1 MKMEAP
7 VLKKIPTSNTKF
19 GITLH
24 DDYAWLR
31 DKKNKEVMAY
41 LEAENAYAKE
51 QMAHTEAFQKQLYKE
66 MLARVKEDDSTV
78 PAPLDGYWY
87 YSRTETG
94 KAYPIHCRKKGTLDA
109 PEEVLLDE
117 NVLAEGHEFFDLGD
131 AEVSPNDLL
140 LAYTADF
147 DGSENYTLYIK
158 DLATGA
164 LLEDRVE
171 KISDEIEWGNDNATI
186 FYVRLDEETH
196 RPCQMFRHHLGTA
209 ETADALVFEEKDEA
223 FFLSMGKSKDEK
235 YMFIDLSSHTSTE
248 IYYFLADTPTA
259 QPILFAPRRP
269 LIELGM
275 EHHEGWWY
283 IVTNEDAINFKLMR
297 TKVEQPDRS
306 QWEEVI
312 AHDPLVK
319 IDDIETFQDFIVV
332 YGRRGGYKNMIVRD
346 MRSGE
351 MHEIQH
357 PEPVFTLSGSA
368 NLEYKTDLLRYGYSS
383 LVTPSTTFEYNMRDR
398 SRKMLKQA
406 EVLGGYDPSLY
417 QCERIYAT
425 APDGAQV
432 PMSVVYKKE
441 FRGKGTQPLF
451 LYGYGAYG
459 HTVDP
464 SFSSARLSLLD
475 RGMIY
480 AIAHIR
486 GGGAMGRPWYEDGR
500 LLHKRN
506 SFTDF
511 IACAEHLIA
520 TGMTEPQKLAISGG
534 SAGGLLMGG
543 VVNMRPDLFKAVD
556 ASVPF
561 VDLMNTMLDASIP
574 LTVIEYDEWGNPNGE
589 EFFKYMLSYS
599 PYDNVKAQDYP
610 HMLIT
615 AGLNDPRVHYWEPAK
630 WCAKLRDL
638 KTDSNTILLK
648 TNMGAGHQGA
658 SGRYGYL
665 EELAFDYT
673 FVMDRLGVIANA
685 EGQAKA
691 V

>member
-1 MKMEAP
+1 MEAP
-7 VLKKIPTSNTKF
+7 DLKKIPTTTTRF
-19 GITLH
+19 GIALH

-31 DKKNKEVMAY
+31 DKKSKEVMAY
-41 LEAENAYAKE
+41 LEAENAYTKQE
-51 QMAHTEAFQKQLYKE
+51 MAHTEAFQKELYKE

-94 KAYPIHCRKKGTLDA
+94 KAYPIHCRKKGTLEA
-109 PEEVLLDE
+109 AEEVLLDE

-158 DLATGA
+158 DLATGN

-196 RPCQMFRHHLGTA
+196 RPWQMYRHRLGVS
-209 ETADALVFEEKDEA
+209 ADTDVLVFEEEDEA

-248 IYYFLADTPTA
+248 IHYFPADTPEAT
-259 QPILFAPRRP
+259 PILFAPRSP

-283 IVTNEDAINFKLMR
+283 IVTNEDAVNFRLMR
-297 TKVEQPDRS
+297 TKVTQPDRS
-306 QWEEVI
+306 EWEEVI

-319 IDDIETFQDFIVV
+319 IDDIETFKDFIVI
-332 YGRRGGYKNMIVRD
+332 YGRRGGYKNMVVRD

-368 NLEYKTDLLRYGYSS
+368 NLEYETDLLRYGYSS
-383 LVTPSTTFEYNMRDR
+383 LVTPSTTFEYDMRDR
-398 SRKMLKQA
+398 SRKLLKQA

-441 FRGKGTQPLF
+441 FRGKGPQPLF

-475 RGMIY
+475 RGMVY

-486 GGGAMGRPWYEDGR
+486 GGGAMGRPWYEAGR
-500 LLHKRN
+500 LLQKRN

-520 TGMTEPQKLAISGG
+520 LGITEPRKLAISGG
-534 SAGGLLMGG
+534 SAGGLLMGA
-543 VVNMRPDLFKAVD
+543 VVNMRPDLFQAVD

-574 LTVIEYDEWGNPNGE
+574 LTVIEYDEWGNPNEE

-610 HMLIT
+610 AMLIT

-630 WCAKLRDL
+630 WCAKLRDI

-673 FVMDRLGVIANA
+673 FVLDRLGVIA
-685 EGQAKA
+685 Q
-691 V
+691 